1 MPVEVILIATFR
13 LPLWDR
19 HVTCGAPRPNVITSS
34 VYLSDTHTDTHTYTR
49 THARTHTHT
58 HTHEYLHMH
67 TQHEDIPLQ
76 YCFQH
81 PDLWR
86 LQSCNNWHYISWVP
100 HLRFGS
106 SVCACVVCVCV
117 CARECVC
124 ACVCVCVCLKRRQ
137 QEGSRNVICCHAVD
151 VWASAPLHLCTQH
164 FPWSRLFCCIWQ
176 QRFSCCYQVKY
187 AAHTNGCV
195 LVR

>member
-1 MPVEVILIATFR
+1 MQIYASWSYSNCHLS
-13 LPLWDR
+13 
-19 HVTCGAPRPNVITSS
+19 APS
-34 VYLSDTHTDTHTYTR
+34 VRQACDMWSTQAKRNNFFCLSVWHTHTHTR
-49 THARTHTHT
+49 IHT

-176 QRFSCCYQVKY
+176 QRFSCCYRVKY